1 MTDDPGRVEI
11 VRTIDAPRARVFNAW
26 TDPAELRRW
35 WGPGEFLCPE
45 AEVDLRCNG
54 AYRLVMQPTAG
65 DPFVLAGTYR
75 EVTPPERLVYTWRW
89 ETGRP
94 RTARSRW

>member
-35 WGPGEFLCPE
+35 WGP
-45 AEVDLRCNG
+45 D
-54 AYRLVMQPTAG
+54 
-65 DPFVLAGTYR
+65 
-75 EVTPPERLVYTWRW
+75 PPE
-89 ETGRP
+89 GG
-94 RTARSRW
+94 